1 MQTPDLN
8 LAPEHLNKPIQWFG
22 TMTHTNGYFQLR
34 GAWVPRGEQH
44 LFDVTT
50 VLMSQFTLLLS
61 KKLI

>member
-34 GAWVPRGEQH
+34 GAWVARGERH
-44 LFDVTT
+44 LLDVTSFNESIYI
-50 VLMSQFTLLLS
+50 VAS